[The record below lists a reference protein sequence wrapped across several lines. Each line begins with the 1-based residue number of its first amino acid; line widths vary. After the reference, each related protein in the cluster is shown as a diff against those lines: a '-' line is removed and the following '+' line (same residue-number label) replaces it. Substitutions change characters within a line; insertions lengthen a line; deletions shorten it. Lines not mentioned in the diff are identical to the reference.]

1 MCFDCYERL
10 KAKAIENRNTE
21 TVKKKRTK
29 ARKSSGNGLRAKAI
43 ENHHTETVKKKR
55 RKARKSS
62 ANDDG
67 SDNSSASPSVEAV
80 VDHTKTNPDTQ
91 AKVLP
96 SKIIKKRKD
105 KKRKNTI
112 YIQSGSRTM
121 KLDDAAG
128 DISNSSLS
136 ESEEEKDSNGK
147 AVKN

>member
-1 MCFDCYERL
+1 MCFNCYERL

-21 TVKKKRTK
+21 TVKKKRT
-29 ARKSSGNGLRAKAI
+29 
-43 ENHHTETVKKKR
+43 
-55 RKARKSS
+55 KARKSS

-105 KKRKNTI
+105 KKRQNNSYLKR
-112 YIQSGSRTM
+112 GSRTI
-121 KLDDAAG
+121 KLDGAAG
-128 DISNSSLS
+128 DIPNSSLS
-136 ESEEEKDSNGK
+136 ESEEEKDRDASSTGK
-147 AVKN
+147 RKTVKNQKPGRKKGVPGKDSDSSYF